1 LTLGNRIRKR
11 MGLPPLVL
19 SLLAILPVLPL
30 FEQSRTGWVL
40 DKHDSVY
47 VLYTIGLKADPGSL

>member
-30 FEQSRTGWVL
+30 FEQSL
-40 DKHDSVY
+40 
-47 VLYTIGLKADPGSL
+47 IGQVS